1 MMSSSIK
8 HDMNKRSVVKSK
20 YEKEFEEWCHTIV
33 TSHFIS
39 KQDVLAEFITE
50 KDLKTSK
57 FDPPEYPGLHHA
69 AAYALGHSLGPAKY
83 NFDALDE
90 SSQMTVMKAMNEKFY
105 EADMGTRFKPNK
117 RINHWGIV
125 SKLGTGGSF
134 NRGIFLVDDLN
145 DLLETRQGI
154 MKVLPSH
161 ALDPDYAQREISILA
176 PLRHNN
182 IVQLYDSYMPEQPK
196 HPHATPWMVTEYCD
210 KGTLKDL
217 VRNTNKAGGK
227 LPECFLWQVFESL
240 ARAVHYCHN
249 GPIYGK
255 RQWLHK
261 VAHRDIILDNIF
273 LKRNGDPEYDWES
286 FLTVKLGD
294 WGCAV
299 SPSEWDEAGGDESK
313 FPPIESEFEPPE
325 GAPATEA
332 VDVYQIGVVMQCLY
346 TMMSEPVQNGK
357 PAAKIEV
364 RSSTSTYS
372 MELFELI
379 KTCLVDNP
387 EDRPCARDVELS
399 VQVERASLLESGE
412 LSTEII
418 T

>member
-1 MMSSSIK
+1 
-8 HDMNKRSVVKSK
+8 
-20 YEKEFEEWCHTIV
+20 
-33 TSHFIS
+33 
-39 KQDVLAEFITE
+39 
-50 KDLKTSK
+50 
-57 FDPPEYPGLHHA
+57 
-69 AAYALGHSLGPAKY
+69 
-83 NFDALDE
+83 
-90 SSQMTVMKAMNEKFY
+90 
-105 EADMGTRFKPNK
+105 MGTRFKPNK

-249 GPIYGK
+249 GPIMEIQSTTGSLSSQSSSAIGDVPSPLLSGMK
-255 RQWLHK
+255 QG
-261 VAHRDIILDNIF
+261 AMN
-273 LKRNGDPEYDWES
+273 RNSLRSRVSSNRLRELQPRKP
-286 FLTVKLGD
+286 LT
-294 WGCAV
+294 C
-299 SPSEWDEAGGDESK
+299 
-313 FPPIESEFEPPE
+313 
-325 GAPATEA
+325 T
-332 VDVYQIGVVMQCLY
+332 
-346 TMMSEPVQNGK
+346 
-357 PAAKIEV
+357 
-364 RSSTSTYS
+364 R
-372 MELFELI
+372 
-379 KTCLVDNP
+379 
-387 EDRPCARDVELS
+387 
-399 VQVERASLLESGE
+399 LES
-412 LSTEII
+412 SCNACIP
-418 T
+418 